1 MRKRH
6 TEAEITAMLDQAREM
21 AVQGKLQG
29 DIAKSLGVSLMTYHR
44 WRKAR
49 GASRLASPSV
59 EAQRIDPAIK
69 RDRLNQVG
77 ELQLENSRLR
87 HLLTDLLL
95 EKMKLEESLRGSGA
109 IQRMVG
115 PG

>member
-59 EAQRIDPAIK
+59 EAQRINPAIK

-87 HLLTDLLL
+87 HLLADLLL
-95 EKMKLEESLRGSGA
+95 EKMKLEETLRGSGA